1 LNAQYLSRSQESANE
16 WGRQDPKAIRKLVA
30 TVGNKWSI
38 FLVLAL
44 ADLLG
49 HRARFCELERAI
61 PAISQKMLTLTLR
74 QLERDGV
81 VTRELFAEVPPRV
94 EYQLTPLGLSL
105 LEPMR
110 GLVDWVSANW
120 EHVRKAHSQSNVR
133 EGRMIGDPR

>member
-1 LNAQYLSRSQESANE
+1 MSSQYLNRSPELAPD
-16 WGRQDPKAIRKLVA
+16 WGQQDPKAIRKLVA

-38 FLVLAL
+38 FLVLTL

-49 HRARFCELERAI
+49 HRARFCELQRAI
-61 PAISQKMLTLTLR
+61 PGISQKMLTLTLR

-81 VTRELFAEVPPRV
+81 VTRQLFAEVPPRV

-110 GLVDWVSANW
+110 GLVDWVWANW
-120 EHVRKAHSQSNVR
+120 EQVRKAHRRANVN
-133 EGRMIGDPR
+133 EGRMIGDAR